1 MCGSEKLKGL
11 FRRVMNSRPPS
22 RVYPVESMLMAAVII
37 WAANYPV
44 SKYGLTGL
52 GVFVFN
58 GLRFVVA
65 SLFLVLLFVRRFRWI
80 PMAHDDWGR
89 LLGLGVLGNV
99 IYQVAFVTGLNLTTS
114 GNAAVLLSTSPLWT
128 VLFDARFNKQPITA
142 GMILGMTVSLCGVI
156 LIIVGSEKELALGK
170 AALSGDLICLAA
182 AGLSGM
188 TNTLQKPLLIRY
200 GVPQVSLVFA
210 IIGAVGLMILAVPSA
225 LQTPWSSTHWSYYA
239 AVLASGA
246 FSIAIASLFWNRG
259 IKELGPGRAAN
270 FNNLIPV
277 LAFVISYLVL
287 GEKLYLTQFLGAAI
301 TIAGVWFARRSWSSL

>member
-1 MCGSEKLKGL
+1 
-11 FRRVMNSRPPS
+11 MNSRLSP

-44 SKYGLTGL
+44 SKYGLAGL

-65 SLFLVLLFVRRFRWI
+65 SIFLVLLFVRRFRW
-80 PMAHDDWGR
+80 MSVAQQDWGK
-89 LLGLGVLGNV
+89 LVGLGVLGNV
-99 IYQVAFVTGLNLTTS
+99 VYQVAFVTGLNLTTS

-128 VLFDARFNKQPITA
+128 VLFDARLNKQPVTA
-142 GMILGMTVSLCGVI
+142 GMILGMIVSLCGVV
-156 LIIVGSEKELALGK
+156 LIIAGSEKELAMGGE
-170 AALSGDLICLAA
+170 ALTGDLICIAA
-182 AGLSGM
+182 AGLSGL
-188 TNTLQKPLLIRY
+188 TNTLQKPFLIRY

-210 IIGAVGLMILAVPSA
+210 VIGAAGLMVLAVPAA
-225 LQTPWSSTHWSYYA
+225 LRTPWGSMHWSYYA
-239 AVLASGA
+239 AVLVSGS

-277 LAFVISYLVL
+277 LAIVISYFVL
-287 GEKLYLTQFLGAAI
+287 GEELYLMQFVGAAI
-301 TIAGVWFARRSWSSL
+301 TIAGVWYVRRSWNSL

>member
-1 MCGSEKLKGL
+1 MNARPSP
-11 FRRVMNSRPPS
+11 RVF
-22 RVYPVESMLMAAVII
+22 PVESMLMAAVVI

-44 SKYGLTGL
+44 SKYGLSGL

-65 SLFLVLLFVRRFRWI
+65 SLFLVFLFLHRFRWM
-80 PMAHDDWGR
+80 PVARGDWMK
-89 LLGLGVLGNV
+89 LLGLGLLASV
-99 IYQVAFVTGLNLTTS
+99 IYQAAFVTGLNLTTS

-128 VLFDARFNKQPITA
+128 VLFDARINKQPISG
-142 GMILGMTVSLCGVI
+142 GMIWGMGLSLCGVI
-156 LIIVGSEKELALGK
+156 LIIVGSGKEWEFGSTALAGDLICFAA
-170 AALSGDLICLAA
+170 AALSGL
-182 AGLSGM
+182 
-188 TNTLQKPLLIRY
+188 TNNLQRPFLIRY
-200 GVPQVSLVFA
+200 GVPQLSLILIV
-210 IIGAVGLMILAVPSA
+210 IGAVGLMVIAVPSA
-225 LQTPWSSTHWSYYA
+225 VQTPWTSVHWSYYA

-246 FSIAIASLFWNRG
+246 FSIAIGSLFWNRG

-287 GEKLYLTQFLGAAI
+287 GEKMYFTQFVGAAI

>member
-1 MCGSEKLKGL
+1 
-11 FRRVMNSRPPS
+11 MNSRTSS

-44 SKYGLTGL
+44 SKYGLNGL

-65 SLFLVLLFVRRFRWI
+65 SAFLVFLFVRRFRWN
-80 PMAHDDWGR
+80 PVAQEDWGK
-89 LLGLGVLGNV
+89 LVGLGVLGNV
-99 IYQVAFVTGLNLTTS
+99 VYQVAFVTGLNLTTS

-128 VLFDARFNKQPITA
+128 VLFDARFNKQPITI
-142 GMILGMTVSLCGVI
+142 GMLLGMTVSLGGVI
-156 LIIVGSEKELALGK
+156 LIIAGSEKELALGK
-170 AALSGDLICLAA
+170 AALVGDLICLAA

-188 TNTLQKPLLIRY
+188 TNTLQKPFLIRY
-200 GVPQVSLVFA
+200 GVPQVSLLFA
-210 IIGAVGLMILAVPSA
+210 LIGAVGLMILAVPSA
-225 LQTPWSSTHWSYYA
+225 IQTSWASTHWTYYA

-287 GEKLYLTQFLGAAI
+287 GEKLYPTQFLGAAI
-301 TIAGVWFARRSWSSL
+301 TIAGVWYARRSWSSL

>member
-1 MCGSEKLKGL
+1 
-11 FRRVMNSRPPS
+11 
-22 RVYPVESMLMAAVII
+22 MLMVAVII

-44 SKYGLTGL
+44 SKYGLDGL

-65 SLFLVLLFVRRFRWI
+65 SLFLILLFVRRFRWM
-80 PMAHDDWGR
+80 PVAHEDWGK

-128 VLFDARFNKQPITA
+128 VLWDAKFNRQPITA
-142 GMILGMTVSLCGVI
+142 GMILGMAMSLLGVV
-156 LIIVGSEKELALGK
+156 LIIAASEKELAIGGRE
-170 AALSGDLICLAA
+170 ALFGDLICLAA
-182 AGLSGM
+182 AGLSGL
-188 TNTLQKPLLIRY
+188 TNTLQKPFLIRY
-200 GVPQVSLVFA
+200 GVPQVSLLFA
-210 IIGAVGLMILAVPSA
+210 MIGAVGLMILAVPSA
-225 LQTPWSSTHWSYYA
+225 VRTPWASTHWSYYF

-277 LAFVISYLVL
+277 LAFVISYFVL
-287 GEKLYLTQFLGAAI
+287 GEQLYLVQFIGAAI
-301 TIAGVWFARRSWSSL
+301 TIAGVWYARRSWSSL